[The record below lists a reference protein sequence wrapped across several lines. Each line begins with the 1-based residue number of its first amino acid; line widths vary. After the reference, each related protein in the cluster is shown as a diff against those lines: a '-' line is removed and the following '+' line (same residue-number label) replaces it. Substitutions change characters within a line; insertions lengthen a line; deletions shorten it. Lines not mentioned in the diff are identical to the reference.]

1 MYQNGRNVVF
11 IDRSNESVNMFLREA
26 RKYKPLTTEQE
37 YDLWLQMR
45 QGDKHAK
52 DQLIRSNMLFVVT
65 IAKNYVVSSTD
76 LEDLLMAGALGITKA
91 ADAFDASLGFRFI
104 SFAKWHIER
113 EIRNAAYDHLKH
125 HSASISLDKPKN
137 DNMGRAYY
145 MTDKLPSSAVVP
157 PDWDIRYDDA
167 LQKMKRSLDNRYW
180 HGVGDLLDD
189 YLSMTEKGYT
199 MTDFAK
205 KNGLSDLEQR
215 RFQDMLRTEG
225 RRNLKTAA

>member
-11 IDRSNESVNMFLREA
+11 IDRNNESVNMFLREA

-52 DQLIRSNMLFVVT
+52 DKLIRSNMLFVVT

-137 DNMGRAYY
+137 DNMGRSYY

-199 MTDFAK
+199 KTDFAK

-215 RFQDMLRTEG
+215 RFQDMLRTEA

>member
-1 MYQNGRNVVF
+1 MNGKNVVF
-11 IDRSNESVNMFLREA
+11 IDRNNESVNMFLREA
-26 RKYKPLTTEQE
+26 RKYKSLTTEQE

-52 DQLIRSNMLFVVT
+52 DKLIRSNMLFVVT
-65 IAKNYVVSSTD
+65 IAKNYVASSTA

-113 EIRNAAYDHLKH
+113 EIHNAANDHLKH

-137 DNMGRAYY
+137 DNMGRSYY

-167 LQKMKRSLDNRYW
+167 LQEMKRSLDERYW

-199 MTDFAK
+199 MNDFAK

>member
-1 MYQNGRNVVF
+1 MYQKGRNVVF
-11 IDRSNESVNMFLREA
+11 IDRNNESVNMFLREA

-52 DQLIRSNMLFVVT
+52 DKLIRSNMLFVVT
-65 IAKNYVVSSTD
+65 IAKNYVASSTD

-137 DNMGRAYY
+137 DNMGRSYY

-215 RFQDMLRTEG
+215 RFLDILRTEG

>member
-52 DQLIRSNMLFVVT
+52 DKLIRSNMLFVVT

-125 HSASISLDKPKN
+125 HSASTSLDQPKH
-137 DNMGRAYY
+137 DKEGRSYY
-145 MTDKLPSSAVVP
+145 MTDKLPSSAMVP

-199 MTDFAK
+199 MNDFAK
-205 KNGLSDLEQR
+205 KNGLSDLELR

>member
-11 IDRSNESVNMFLREA
+11 IDRNNESVNMFLREA

-52 DQLIRSNMLFVVT
+52 DKLIRSNMLFVVR
-65 IAKNYVVSSTD
+65 IAKNYVASSTD

-137 DNMGRAYY
+137 DNMGRSYY

-215 RFQDMLRTEG
+215 RFLDMLRTEG

>member
-1 MYQNGRNVVF
+1 MYQKGRNVVF
-11 IDRSNESVNMFLREA
+11 IDRNNESVNMFLREA

-52 DQLIRSNMLFVVT
+52 DKLIRSNMLFVVT
-65 IAKNYVVSSTD
+65 IAKNYVASSTD

-125 HSASISLDKPKN
+125 HSASTSLDKPKH
-137 DNMGRAYY
+137 DKEGRSYY
-145 MTDKLPSSAVVP
+145 MIDKLPSSAIVP

-215 RFQDMLRTEG
+215 RFLDILRTEG

>member
-11 IDRSNESVNMFLREA
+11 IDRNNESVNMFLREA

-52 DQLIRSNMLFVVT
+52 DKLIRSNMLFVVT

-137 DNMGRAYY
+137 DNMGRSYY
-145 MTDKLPSSAVVP
+145 MTDKLPSSAMVP

-215 RFQDMLRTEG
+215 RFLDMLRTEG

>member
-11 IDRSNESVNMFLREA
+11 INRSNESVNMFLREA

-52 DQLIRSNMLFVVT
+52 DKLIRSNMLFVVT
-65 IAKNYVVSSTD
+65 IAKNYVASSTD

-137 DNMGRAYY
+137 DNMGRSYY
-145 MTDKLPSSAVVP
+145 LTDKLPSSAMVP

-215 RFQDMLRTEG
+215 RFLDILRTEG

>member
-1 MYQNGRNVVF
+1 MYQKGRNVVF
-11 IDRSNESVNMFLREA
+11 IDRNNESVNMFLREA

-52 DQLIRSNMLFVVT
+52 DKLIRSNMLFVVT
-65 IAKNYVVSSTD
+65 IAKNYVASSTD

-137 DNMGRAYY
+137 DNMGRSYY
-145 MTDKLPSSAVVP
+145 MTDKLPSSAIVP

-215 RFQDMLRTEG
+215 RFLDILRTEG

>member
-11 IDRSNESVNMFLREA
+11 IDRNNESVNMFLREA

-52 DQLIRSNMLFVVT
+52 DKLIRSNMLFVVT
-65 IAKNYVVSSTD
+65 IAKNYVASSTD

-137 DNMGRAYY
+137 DNMGRSYY
-145 MTDKLPSSAVVP
+145 MTDKLPSSAIVP

-215 RFQDMLRTEG
+215 RFLDMLRTEG

>member
-11 IDRSNESVNMFLREA
+11 IDRNNESVNMFLREA

-52 DQLIRSNMLFVVT
+52 DKLIRSNMLFVVT
-65 IAKNYVVSSTD
+65 IAKNYVASSTD

-137 DNMGRAYY
+137 DNMGRSYY

-215 RFQDMLRTEG
+215 RFLDILRTEG

>member
-1 MYQNGRNVVF
+1 MYKNGKNVVF

-26 RKYKPLTTEQE
+26 RKYKSLTTEQE

-52 DQLIRSNMLFVVT
+52 DLLIRSNMLFVVT
-65 IAKNYVVSSTD
+65 IAKNYVVSSTA

-104 SFAKWHIER
+104 SFAKWHVER
-113 EIRNAAYDHLKH
+113 EIRKAAYDHLKH
-125 HSASISLDKPKN
+125 HSASISLDEPKY
-137 DNMGRAYY
+137 DEDGHSDSKADY
-145 MTDKLPSSAVVP
+145 LPSSAMVS

-167 LQKMKRSLDNRYW
+167 LQEMKRSLDNRYW

>member
-1 MYQNGRNVVF
+1 MF
-11 IDRSNESVNMFLREA
+11 IDRNNESVNMFLREA

-52 DQLIRSNMLFVVT
+52 DKLIRSNMLFVVT
-65 IAKNYVVSSTD
+65 IAKNYVASSTD

-137 DNMGRAYY
+137 DNMGRSYY

-215 RFQDMLRTEG
+215 RFLDILRTEG

>member
-11 IDRSNESVNMFLREA
+11 IDRNNESVNMFLREA

-52 DQLIRSNMLFVVT
+52 DKLIRSNMLFVVT

-125 HSASISLDKPKN
+125 HSASTSLDKPKH
-137 DNMGRAYY
+137 DKEGRSYY
-145 MTDKLPSSAVVP
+145 MIDKLPSSAIVP

-215 RFQDMLRTEG
+215 RFLDMLRTEG

>member
-1 MYQNGRNVVF
+1 MYQNGKNVVF
-11 IDRSNESVNMFLREA
+11 INRSNESVNMFLREA

-52 DQLIRSNMLFVVT
+52 DKLIRSNMLFVVT
-65 IAKNYVVSSTD
+65 IAKNYVASSTD

-137 DNMGRAYY
+137 DNMGRSYY
-145 MTDKLPSSAVVP
+145 LTDKLPSSAMVP

-215 RFQDMLRTEG
+215 RFLDILRTEG

>member
-37 YDLWLQMR
+37 YELWLQMR

-52 DQLIRSNMLFVVT
+52 DKLIRSNMLFVVT

-125 HSASISLDKPKN
+125 HCASTSLDQPKY
-137 DNMGRAYY
+137 DNMGRSYY
-145 MTDKLPSSAVVP
+145 MTD
-157 PDWDIRYDDA
+157 
-167 LQKMKRSLDNRYW
+167 
-180 HGVGDLLDD
+180 
-189 YLSMTEKGYT
+189 
-199 MTDFAK
+199 
-205 KNGLSDLEQR
+205 
-215 RFQDMLRTEG
+215 
-225 RRNLKTAA
+225 

>member
-11 IDRSNESVNMFLREA
+11 IDRNNESVNMFLREA

-37 YDLWLQMR
+37 YDLWLKMR

-52 DQLIRSNMLFVVT
+52 DLLIRSNMLFVVT

-125 HSASISLDKPKN
+125 HSASTSLDKPKY
-137 DNMGRAYY
+137 DNMGRSYY
-145 MTDKLPSSAVVP
+145 LTDKLPSSAMVP
-157 PDWDIRYDDA
+157 PDCDIRYDDA

-199 MTDFAK
+199 KTDFAK

-215 RFQDMLRTEG
+215 RFQDMLRTEA

>member
-1 MYQNGRNVVF
+1 MYQKGRNVVF

-52 DQLIRSNMLFVVT
+52 DLLIRSNMLFVVT

-91 ADAFDASLGFRFI
+91 ADAFDARLGFRFI
-104 SFAKWHIER
+104 SFAKCHIER

-137 DNMGRAYY
+137 DNMGRSYY
-145 MTDKLPSSAVVP
+145 LTDKLPSSAMVP

-167 LQKMKRSLDNRYW
+167 LKKMKRSLDNRYW

-215 RFQDMLRTEG
+215 RFQDMLRTEA

>member
-11 IDRSNESVNMFLREA
+11 IDRNNESVNMFLREA

-52 DQLIRSNMLFVVT
+52 DKLIRSNMLFVVT
-65 IAKNYVVSSTD
+65 IAKNYVASSTD

-137 DNMGRAYY
+137 DNMGRSYY

-215 RFQDMLRTEG
+215 RFLDMLRTEG